1 MDGEE
6 EHAALVRTVGLQQNQ
21 NHNVNPGH
29 ETSRVQ
35 IRVLVLVLTGPMMVA
50 CQWNTENSRAELEQQ
65 LHQLNRTEQNP
76 TEPVG
81 FAQNRTE
88 QNSTRQNRTIQNRP
102 DPDRTS
108 WTWTEQNRTEPYC
121 LRRRARLSIGPEG
134 LWTGPLAPAG
144 TEPEPQVRGQRL
156 THEETRL

>member
-21 NHNVNPGH
+21 NHSVNPGH
-29 ETSRVQ
+29 ETSTVQ
-35 IRVLVLVLTGPMMVA
+35 IRVLALVLTGPMMVA

-65 LHQLNRTEQNP
+65 LHQQNRTEQNP

-88 QNSTRQNRTIQNRP
+88 QNSTRQNRTIQNP
-102 DPDRTS
+102 
-108 WTWTEQNRTEPYC
+108 TEPAGSRQNQLDLDRTEPDGT
-121 LRRRARLSIGPEG
+121 LLSSP
-134 LWTGPLAPAG
+134 TGPAEHWAG
-144 TEPEPQVRGQRL
+144 GSLDRSVSSCRNRTRTTGQRSKVN
-156 THEETRL
+156 T